1 MNKKG
6 FTLVELI
13 VSIVLVSVVMVSM
26 LMALVKLRENYS
38 TVSENANALVYS
50 NAASRIINNDIL
62 QNDGIKN
69 VSCSAN
75 HLNCDVV
82 LGNGNKRQLQIVE
95 LAEGFSNQSSE
106 EKIKNCKTY
115 CNDNSKTN
123 ENCNCNGKKAI
134 GIIEAKKTS
143 LVYYDTTKEKK
154 LKYIKTFELE
164 TKTQIDSNN
173 NLGTSTISGYS
184 FLSLDTKYNTYKSN
198 IDGYENKLATVVV
211 RTYNGYDAEDRTYDI
226 KMYSNSTYS
235 KDSQLAGTVF
245 KLKIIDDGDIK
256 KAVLIHSI

>member
-1 MNKKG
+1 M
-6 FTLVELI
+6 
-13 VSIVLVSVVMVSM
+13 
-26 LMALVKLRENYS
+26 
-38 TVSENANALVYS
+38 
-50 NAASRIINNDIL
+50 

-143 LVYYDTTKEKK
+143 LVYYDTTK
-154 LKYIKTFELE
+154 
-164 TKTQIDSNN
+164 
-173 NLGTSTISGYS
+173 
-184 FLSLDTKYNTYKSN
+184 
-198 IDGYENKLATVVV
+198 
-211 RTYNGYDAEDRTYDI
+211 
-226 KMYSNSTYS
+226 
-235 KDSQLAGTVF
+235 
-245 KLKIIDDGDIK
+245 
-256 KAVLIHSI
+256 